1 MKKLIDKEKEKQ
13 RKLSSVKR
21 EKIHQI
27 NLKKKYNLS
36 KQLEKIK
43 SFNSS
48 NIVAT
53 FISIKTEINTEE
65 LNFFLRKTK
74 KNICLPVIQD
84 NNSLIFRRFDESTK
98 LNKVKYG
105 LMEPN
110 IESEKLLPDLILTPC
125 LAFDKKGY
133 RLGYGGGYYDRFF
146 YDMKKI
152 NHNFISVLVAYEDQ
166 LIENILHDNYDQKI
180 DYAITEKKIY
190 NFL

>member
-105 LMEPN
+105 
-110 IESEKLLPDLILTPC
+110 
-125 LAFDKKGY
+125 FD
-133 RLGYGGGYYDRFF
+133 
-146 YDMKKI
+146 
-152 NHNFISVLVAYEDQ
+152 NV
-166 LIENILHDNYDQKI
+166 
-180 DYAITEKKIY
+180 
-190 NFL
+190 